1 MPQRS
6 NAGQNSGIQSIS
18 SKACYN
24 DLAFYF
30 PNPFSGFNA
39 QRLDVKCA
47 RIANG
52 SLHCAT

>member
-52 SLHCAT
+52 PLHCAT